1 MSVLPGA
8 AGVDT
13 GDSGVREEEEG
24 GERSEGNG
32 AEERERSHGREEKR
46 REEGNGSLG
55 LKGMEKG
62 REEGGVLMEGEGGRK
77 GQRGNGNQNPNKQ
90 THCTAKP
97 IKQAPK
103 LSLV

>member
-46 REEGNGSLG
+46 REEGKFYENRQIEEF
-55 LKGMEKG
+55 KG
-62 REEGGVLMEGEGGRK
+62 VV
-77 GQRGNGNQNPNKQ
+77 
-90 THCTAKP
+90 T
-97 IKQAPK
+97 
-103 LSLV
+103 LSRCHRH

>member
-46 REEGNGSLG
+46 REEARKGNGVCYLSDLEKESYEHQAVALQFANG
-55 LKGMEKG
+55 SGFSSVTHDLPREKG
-62 REEGGVLMEGEGGRK
+62 
-77 GQRGNGNQNPNKQ
+77 
-90 THCTAKP
+90 
-97 IKQAPK
+97 
-103 LSLV
+103 

>member
-32 AEERERSHGREEKR
+32 AEERERRKKKEKKR
-46 REEGNGSLG
+46 
-55 LKGMEKG
+55 KEKEKMVPLILDLLLQPH
-62 REEGGVLMEGEGGRK
+62 RF
-77 GQRGNGNQNPNKQ
+77 
-90 THCTAKP
+90 
-97 IKQAPK
+97 
-103 LSLV
+103 LSLSLRKHP